1 MTENDV
7 WEACKK
13 ISPDITQQQAHE
25 LFRLLDAN
33 KDGFVTKDDW
43 KKNITFDTNYLVKST
58 VDVLRRKNIK
68 SSAALNLMGLGGISS
83 VDIFTLK
90 GALQKLN
97 PNLNEEQALFLS
109 RYISKGS
116 QTVAI

>member
-1 MTENDV
+1 MELTGKKNEVMTESDV

-13 ISPDITQQQAHE
+13 ISLDITEQQAHE

-58 VDVLRRKNIK
+58 V
-68 SSAALNLMGLGGISS
+68 
-83 VDIFTLK
+83 
-90 GALQKLN
+90 
-97 PNLNEEQALFLS
+97 
-109 RYISKGS
+109 
-116 QTVAI
+116 